1 LTETLASVDL
11 NASTR
16 QLALD
21 VPAVEATDI
30 FISLN
35 TTVDAIHK
43 LVQQTNRG
51 AALFIRAPV
60 ATGKSTLATYLASHH
75 PDRYIK
81 VATGET
87 EADYRNNII
96 RSAPGALNPAAPSAM
111 SHALQAMSD
120 KTLIFDE
127 AHLLFPHPN
136 LISALLKIPEPGHAP
151 KYLLFSAAA
160 HGGFDGET
168 ATTPP
173 QISRKFMWYPPLP
186 DAATL
191 AASLKDAAVFLSAD
205 SVGFFLKLCGGHR
218 GIFMSAMAW
227 VKEQQ
232 QQQQQPQQQ
241 QELGEWNVV
250 KSVTE
255 VRASLA
261 HGGWDVGF
269 LAALAKSRAIVVN
282 SKYSKLQNI
291 PAVFAQV
298 LVGGAKELGELENQE
313 RVLTI
318 AGFLV
323 PEPRHNADAAEF
335 VPYNWASLNVRYG
348 VSNSMMAQYYIDSYT
363 SKMHM
368 QSQLMAGMDAPTSCA
383 DLLARALPFMSFV
396 DVVDAPTSVD
406 GVNQSPLSADG
417 LPFEDHYNDAI
428 AAKLGLLNFTVS
440 KPLGGSRGKTDIYV
454 TLETKVTFAIELI
467 MAKGNGPQE
476 HKKHLERFNK
486 SGQTNYSKAVH
497 KCLVTIGQSSDT
509 VHQRVNETAA
519 EHGVD
524 IIGLVVSQAHDSYT
538 MYVKSAD
545 DNVVK
550 HPLFFACDRVAKS
563 LDADLNIV
571 SAQELKH
578 IDIPQE
584 EKQQQQQPEEKQN
597 EKEQA
602 ALNEAKAELKQAK
615 AELKMAK
622 TELEEAKTELKEAIN
637 SGDKEGIERAN
648 QGATTAQNGVTAA
661 QDGVT
666 AAQEMVTALTT
677 HVARMLF

>member
-1 LTETLASVDL
+1 MSAVAALTETLASVDL

-368 QSQLMAGMDAPTSCA
+368 QSQLIAGMDAPSSCA

-396 DVVDAPTSVD
+396 DVVSSPTKVENI
-406 GVNQSPLSADG
+406 NQSPLSADG

-428 AAKLGLLNFTVS
+428 VS
-440 KPLGGSRGKTDIYV
+440 TLQQLKFDVCKPLSEKFGKVDVYV
-454 TLETKVTFAIELI
+454 TLKTDVTFGIEPI
-467 MAKGNGPQE
+467 MATRTPKDHKEHVDRFDPANG
-476 HKKHLERFNK
+476 K
-486 SGQTNYSKAVH
+486 SNYSNATH
-497 KCLVTIGQSSDT
+497 KCLVTIGQSSKT
-509 VHQRVNETAA
+509 VLKRVNETAA

-538 MYVKSAD
+538 MYVKFAN
-545 DNVVK
+545 DNIAK
-550 HPLFFACDRVAKS
+550 DPLFFACDRVAKS
-563 LDADLNIV
+563 LQLNADDGNLNIV

-578 IDIPQE
+578 IDKPQE
-584 EKQQQQQPEEKQN
+584 EKQQQSEHEENPFAAYGDETKMD
-597 EKEQA
+597 EVIRAIAHKEQFNDDDVKEVLA
-602 ALNEAKAELKQAK
+602 KLKPAWVRTVGNLRALQESDIKELGLPPVVFRYMMRVNKGQ
-615 AELKMAK
+615 
-622 TELEEAKTELKEAIN
+622 
-637 SGDKEGIERAN
+637 
-648 QGATTAQNGVTAA
+648 
-661 QDGVT
+661 
-666 AAQEMVTALTT
+666 
-677 HVARMLF
+677 

>member
-1 LTETLASVDL
+1 MPALANWRWTSL
-11 NASTR
+11 LSKQPTFLSLST
-16 QLALD
+16 
-21 VPAVEATDI
+21 P
-30 FISLN
+30 
-35 TTVDAIHK
+35 
-43 LVQQTNRG
+43 
-51 AALFIRAPV
+51 P
-60 ATGKSTLATYLASHH
+60 STPSTSWYSK
-75 PDRYIK
+75 PIK
-81 VATGET
+81 VDTGEN
-87 EADYRNNII
+87 EAEWRRNII
-96 RSAPGALNPAAPSAM
+96 KKSSSNRDPFQVGALSDT
-111 SHALQAMSD
+111 LKELSD

-127 AHLLFPHPN
+127 AHLLFGTDLMP
-136 LISALLKIPEPGHAP
+136 ALLKIPEPGHAP

-160 HGGFDGET
+160 HGGSDGTT

-218 GIFMSAMAW
+218 GIFMRAMAW

-232 QQQQQPQQQ
+232 QQQQD
-241 QELGEWNVV
+241 LGCWDVV
-250 KSVTE
+250 KSATE

-261 HGGWDVGF
+261 RGGWDVGF
-269 LAALAKSRAIVVN
+269 RAALAKSRAIVVN
-282 SKYSKLQNI
+282 SKYSKLQSI
-291 PAVFAQV
+291 PAVFAKV
-298 LVGGAKELGELENQE
+298 LVGGAKELSELENEE

-323 PEPRHNADAAEF
+323 PEPRHNADAEEF

-368 QSQLMAGMDAPTSCA
+368 QSQLIAGMDAPSSCA

-396 DVVDAPTSVD
+396 DVVSSPTKVENI
-406 GVNQSPLSADG
+406 NQSPLSADG

-428 AAKLGLLNFTVS
+428 VS
-440 KPLGGSRGKTDIYV
+440 TLQQLKFDVCKPLSEKFGKVDVYV
-454 TLETKVTFAIELI
+454 TLKTDVTFGIEPI
-467 MAKGNGPQE
+467 MATRTPKDHKEHVDRFDPANG
-476 HKKHLERFNK
+476 K
-486 SGQTNYSKAVH
+486 SNYSNATH
-497 KCLVTIGQSSDT
+497 KCLVTIGQSSKT
-509 VHQRVNETAA
+509 VLKRVNETAA

-538 MYVKSAD
+538 MYVKSAN
-545 DNVVK
+545 DNIAK
-550 HPLFFACDRVAKS
+550 DPLFFACDRVAKS